1 MPTAPSTARR
11 QVACELGFEVGEGG
25 VTMLLQVAPAVG
37 AGVVDEL
44 LTFVLDGEPIE
55 PPVRELVGAH
65 GTRLHVARVAQG
77 QVSIAYQASV
87 QPAPVEA
94 QEVEAPEA
102 EAPQVDDV
110 ADLDA
115 LVYLR
120 QSRYCPSDEIAGFA
134 WSELGHLPV
143 DVERPRAVADW
154 VHRRLAYE
162 GGASG
167 PTDTAVDT
175 LLAGRGVCRD
185 FTHLTVM
192 LCRALEI
199 PARLVSVYA
208 PGLAPMDF
216 HAVVEARVG
225 GRWEVIDATRLA
237 PRQSLVRIATGRDAA
252 DTAFAAT
259 HDGKAEL
266 LYTSITA
273 VIDGV
278 LPLDDHAGATL
289 LT

>member
-1 MPTAPSTARR
+1 MG
-11 QVACELGFEVGEGG
+11 CELGFDIGEGG
-25 VTMLLQVAPAVG
+25 VTMLLQVAPAS
-37 AGVVDEL
+37 GVTEEQL
-44 LTFVLDGEPIE
+44 SFVLDGEPVA
-55 PPVRELVGAH
+55 PGVSELVGVH
-65 GTRLHVARVAQG
+65 GTRLHVVRLARGEVG
-77 QVSIAYQASV
+77 IAYRATV
-87 QPAPVEA
+87 QPDPLVQDDVADGEA
-94 QEVEAPEA
+94 
-102 EAPQVDDV
+102 DDV

-120 QSRYCPSDEIAGFA
+120 QSRYCPSDEVAGFA

-143 DVERPRAVADW
+143 DEERPRAVADW
-154 VHRRLAYE
+154 VHRRLVYE

-175 LLAGRGVCRD
+175 LLAGKGVCRD

-216 HAVVEARVG
+216 HAVVEARVR
-225 GRWEVIDATRLA
+225 GRWEVIDPTRLA

-259 HDGKAEL
+259 HDGTAEL
-266 LYTSITA
+266 LYASVTA
-273 VIDGV
+273 VVDGD
-278 LPLDDHAGATL
+278 LPLDDHDAATL

>member
-1 MPTAPSTARR
+1 MPTAPSTATR
-11 QVACELGFEVGEGG
+11 QVACDLGFEVGEGG
-25 VTMLLQVAPAVG
+25 VTMLLQVAPAES
-37 AGVVDEL
+37 AGTVRDEH
-44 LTFVLDGEPIE
+44 LTFVLDGEPIQ
-55 PPVRELVGAH
+55 PAVTELVGAH
-65 GTRLHVARVAQG
+65 GTRIHSVRLAKG
-77 QVSIAYQASV
+77 PVSIAYSASV
-87 QPAPVEA
+87 DPHVSAGPLHVD
-94 QEVEAPEA
+94 PN
-102 EAPQVDDV
+102 DDV
-110 ADLDA
+110 VDLDA

-134 WSELGHLPV
+134 WSELGHLAV
-143 DVERPRAVADW
+143 DLDRPRAVADW
-154 VHRRLAYE
+154 VHRRLLYE

-208 PGLAPMDF
+208 PGLSPMDF

-225 GRWEVIDATRLA
+225 RRWEVIDATHLA

-259 HDGKAEL
+259 HDGQAEL
-266 LYTSITA
+266 LYTSVTA
-273 VIDGV
+273 VIDGE
-278 LPLDDHAGATL
+278 LPVDDQAGPTL
-289 LT
+289 LA

>member
-1 MPTAPSTARR
+1 MPTPPSTARR

-25 VTMLLQVAPAVG
+25 VTMLLQVAPARGVG
-37 AGVVDEL
+37 VIDEQ
-44 LTFVLDGEPIE
+44 LTFVLDGEPVE
-55 PPVRELVGAH
+55 PSVRELVGAN
-65 GTRLHVARVAQG
+65 GTRLHAVRVGQG
-77 QVSIAYQASV
+77 QVSIAYRASV
-87 QPAPVEA
+87 EPAPVE
-94 QEVEAPEA
+94 VEASE
-102 EAPQVDDV
+102 VDDV

-143 DVERPRAVADW
+143 DEERPRAVADW
-154 VHRRLAYE
+154 VHRRLVYE

-216 HAVVEARVG
+216 HAVVEARVA

-259 HDGKAEL
+259 HDGQAEL
-266 LYTSITA
+266 LYASVTA

-278 LPLDDHAGATL
+278 LPLDDHAAATVL
-289 LT
+289 A

>member
-1 MPTAPSTARR
+1 MPTPPSDARR
-11 QVACELGFEVGEGG
+11 QVACELGFEVGAGG
-25 VTMLLQVAPAVG
+25 VTLLLQVAPATS
-37 AGVVDEL
+37 AGVVTDER
-44 LTFVLDGEPIE
+44 LTFQLDGEAVE
-55 PPVRELVGAH
+55 PSVTELLGAH
-65 GTRLHVARVAQG
+65 GTRLHSVRVDAG
-77 QVSIAYQASV
+77 QVGIAYGATV
-87 QPAPVEA
+87 EPAPAAAEPGPADDV
-94 QEVEAPEA
+94 VDA
-102 EAPQVDDV
+102 EA
-110 ADLDA
+110 L
-115 LVYLR
+115 LYLR
-120 QSRYCPSDEIAGFA
+120 QSRYCPSDEVAGFA

-143 DVERPRAVADW
+143 DADRPRAVADW
-154 VHRRLAYE
+154 VHRRLVYE

-225 GRWEVIDATRLA
+225 RRWEVIDPTHLA
-237 PRQSLVRIATGRDAA
+237 PRPSLVRIATGRDAA

-259 HDGKAEL
+259 HDGQAEL
-266 LYTSITA
+266 LYSSVTA
-273 VIDGV
+273 VVLGD
-278 LPLDDHAGATL
+278 LPLDDHAGAAL
-289 LT
+289 LA

>member
-1 MPTAPSTARR
+1 MPTAPSTAPRE
-11 QVACELGFEVGEGG
+11 VACELGFDVGDGG
-25 VTMLLQVAPAVG
+25 VTMLLQVAPATS
-37 AGVVDEL
+37 AGVVDEQ
-44 LTFVLDGEPIE
+44 LTFLLDGVPVE
-55 PPVRELVGAH
+55 PPVRELVGPH
-65 GTRLHVARVAQG
+65 GTRLHVARVGQG
-77 QVSIAYQASV
+77 EVSIAYRAAL
-87 QPAPVEA
+87 QPAPHD
-94 QEVEAPEA
+94 A
-102 EAPQVDDV
+102 EASDVDDV
-110 ADLDA
+110 GDLDA
-115 LVYLR
+115 LTYLR
-120 QSRYCPSDEIAGFA
+120 QSRYCPSDEVVGFA

-154 VHRRLAYE
+154 VHRRLVYE

-208 PGLAPMDF
+208 PGLSPMDF
-216 HAVVEARVG
+216 HAVIEARVG

-237 PRQSLVRIATGRDAA
+237 PRPSLVRIATGRDAA

-259 HDGKAEL
+259 HDGHAEL
-266 LYTSITA
+266 LYATVTA
-273 VIDGV
+273 VVDGA
-278 LPLDDHAGATL
+278 LPLDDHAGAAL
-289 LT
+289 LA